1 MRPVVR
7 VHVAALC
14 GLACLAATAGALA
27 AAPAPRPAA
36 IARCDSLIQA
46 RQYAAAAAC
55 AQAHLDQLDARG
67 PSDAPE
73 AAETLAWL
81 LQARVMAPDKL
92 DPGCVAL
99 GERLL
104 ALTRR
109 HPGPASWEMA
119 RAETRVGQVAEK
131 LGRYAAAREAFARA
145 MSARQ
150 AARLPDD
157 GEAVNARLSLA
168 NVRARLSD
176 YDGLDVY
183 YGRTLAIADSVA
195 GPGSALAS
203 TVLVNQAIYRKL
215 CGDLAG
221 ARVLYEKS
229 LAIKIA
235 LQGEQQ
241 PDVARLYFNLGNL
254 LVDAGD
260 LAEARRVYAKSLAIR
275 EKLGGPQS
283 LDVARSLAALA
294 ILEKRAANLLPARDY
309 AERSLAIQERAL
321 PPDHP
326 QRAEALNALAAI
338 ESDLGDLDAARQLF
352 EQSLG
357 IYTRAYG
364 PDHRLAGGVTA
375 ELGWLDHLGGDQE
388 AALANFRRAR
398 AIYETVG
405 ADDDH
410 VPALLNTEAALLVAA
425 GRGREGLALA
435 DRSVA
440 LRRRALEPGNPAL
453 GWSLETLGAC
463 LWQAGAFA
471 RADSVLHASRTILAA
486 AWGED
491 HPVSLT
497 AAFDLARVHG
507 SLGANREALDL
518 ALDVARGRRESL
530 RLTIAGLPERLAL
543 TFADRWPRGLDL
555 ALTLAADA
563 PRSAGDLTRI
573 WSELIRSRGLVLDE
587 IAARRPEAT
596 DPSTTAADS
605 LRQALSDATRE
616 LAGLLVQGWQEG
628 QAADVRDRSVA
639 LRARREQIERKLAEA
654 ESRPAASGDEVTLA
668 GISAHLPAGAALV
681 GYVRYE
687 RTLSPSAIGAAAP
700 PEGFTQPAYAAFI
713 LPVGGRTPAFADL
726 GPAAE
731 IDRLIRNW
739 RDEAGLGADIPGRS
753 PAAAEDACRRAGAAL
768 RARIWD
774 PVAARLG
781 PARLVCLVPD
791 GELNLVSFAALPVGP
806 DRYLIDD
813 ERRLAYLETE
823 RNPVETRP
831 KGKVA
836 GELLA
841 FGAPDF
847 ATTRAP
853 LVFAPL
859 PAAADEVA
867 TIASLWR
874 RARPAAG
881 RDAVVTRTGAAA
893 SEEAFKTL
901 APCYRVLHV
910 ATHGFYL
917 DAGAPAPGAG
927 QRGIGG
933 LQAQVTPATAGRDD
947 RAPAANPMLRSGLV
961 LAGGGGAG
969 DDGILTAAEIAVLDL
984 GGVDGVVLSA
994 CDSGVG
1000 AARAGEGVF
1009 GLRRAFRVA
1018 GARDLVFTLW
1028 PLSDQQM
1035 RDWML
1040 GFYDAHLSHG
1050 ADLAA
1055 AAWQASRAVLAQRRA
1070 AGLDTHPH
1078 AWAGFIA
1085 CGN

>member
-14 GLACLAATAGALA
+14 GLFCLAAAAGAPA
-27 AAPAPRPAA
+27 AAPASRPAA

-46 RQYAAAAAC
+46 RQFAAAAAC
-55 AQAHLDQLDARG
+55 AQAYLDQLDALG

-81 LQARVMAPDKL
+81 LLARVNAPDKL
-92 DPGCVAL
+92 DAGCAAL
-99 GERLL
+99 SERLL
-104 ALTRR
+104 ALVRR

-119 RAETRVGQVAEK
+119 RAETRAGQVAEK
-131 LGRYAAAREAFARA
+131 LGRYPAAREAYARA
-145 MSARQ
+145 LAARQ
-150 AARLPDD
+150 AAHLPDD
-157 GEAVNARLSLA
+157 ADAVMARLNLA
-168 NVRARLSD
+168 NVRARLND
-176 YDGLDVY
+176 YDGLDAY
-183 YGRTLAIADSVA
+183 YGRTLAIADSTV
-195 GPGSALAS
+195 GPGSALAAS
-203 TVLVNQAIYRKL
+203 VLVNQAIYRKL

-283 LDVARSLAALA
+283 LDVARSLTALA
-294 ILEKRAANLLPARDY
+294 IMEKRAANLLLARDY
-309 AERSLAIQERAL
+309 AERSLSIQERAL

-352 EQSLG
+352 EQALG

-364 PDHRLAGGVTA
+364 PDHRLAGGVIA
-375 ELGWLDHLGGDQE
+375 ELGWLDYLGGDQA
-388 AALANFRRAR
+388 AALASFRRAR
-398 AIYETVG
+398 ATYETAA

-410 VPALLNTEAALLVAA
+410 VPALLNTEAVLLVAA

-440 LRRRALEPGNPAL
+440 LRRRALAPGSPAL

-471 RADSVLHASRTILAA
+471 RADSALHAARTILAA

-497 AAFDLARVHG
+497 AAFDLARAHAA
-507 SLGANREALDL
+507 LGENREALDL

-563 PRSAGDLTRI
+563 PRSPGDLARI

-596 DPSTTAADS
+596 TLSATAADS
-605 LRQALSDATRE
+605 LRRALSDATRE

-628 QAADVRDRSVA
+628 QAADVHDRSVA
-639 LRARREQIERKLAEA
+639 LRARREAIERKLAET
-654 ESRPAASGDEVTLA
+654 ESRSAASAGEVTLA
-668 GISAHLPAGAALV
+668 GIAARLPAGTALV
-681 GYVRYE
+681 GYTRYE
-687 RTLSPSAIGAAAP
+687 RTFRPPAPGAAVP
-700 PEGFTQPAYAAFI
+700 PEGFTQPSYAAFV
-713 LPVGGRTPAFADL
+713 LPAGARTPEFADL
-726 GPAAE
+726 GPADE

-739 RDEAGLGADIPGRS
+739 RDEAGLGAGIPGRS
-753 PAAAEDACRRAGAAL
+753 PAAAEAGCRRAGMAL
-768 RARIWD
+768 RERIWD
-774 PVAARLG
+774 PLAARLG
-781 PARLVCLVPD
+781 PARTVCLVPD
-791 GELNLVSFAALPVGP
+791 GELNLVSFAALPVGQ

-813 ERRLAYLETE
+813 ERRLVYLETE
-823 RNPVETRP
+823 RNPVESRRQRKAP
-831 KGKVA
+831 

-841 FGAPDF
+841 IGAPDF

-853 LVFAPL
+853 LAFAPL

-881 RDAVVTRTGAAA
+881 REAIVTRTGTAA
-893 SEEAFKTL
+893 SEEAFKSL
-901 APCYRVLHV
+901 APRYRVLHV

-917 DAGAPAPGAG
+917 EAGAPAPGVG
-927 QRGIGG
+927 RRGIGG
-933 LQAQVTPATAGRDD
+933 LQAQAPAAVTARDE

-961 LAGGGGAG
+961 LAGGGAAG
-969 DDGILTAAEIAVLDL
+969 DDGILTAAEIAILDL
-984 GGVDGVVLSA
+984 GAVDGVVLSA
-994 CDSGVG
+994 CESGVG
-1000 AARAGEGVF
+1000 AAWASEGVF
-1009 GLRRAFRVA
+1009 GLRRAFRIA
-1018 GARDLVFTLW
+1018 GARDLVLTLW

-1040 GFYDAHLSHG
+1040 GFYDAHLAHG

-1070 AGLDTHPH
+1070 ASLDTHPH
-1078 AWAGFIA
+1078 TWAGFIA